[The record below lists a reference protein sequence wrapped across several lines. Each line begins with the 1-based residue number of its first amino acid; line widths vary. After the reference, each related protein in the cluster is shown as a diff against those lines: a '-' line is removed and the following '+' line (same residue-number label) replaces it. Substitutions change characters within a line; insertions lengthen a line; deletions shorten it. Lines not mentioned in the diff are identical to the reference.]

1 MNKFIEFCIKNKI
14 QFSICDN
21 GCYDDENPSVNL
33 KEIEIDL
40 FKYRHRVEKRISIT
54 ELRDEGLNI
63 EDICLDFAKDF
74 NDFCEKVGE

>member
-1 MNKFIEFCIKNKI
+1 MNDFIEFCIRNGI

-21 GCYDDENPSVNL
+21 GYYNDDKPAVNL

-40 FKYRHRVEKRISIT
+40 FKYRHRAEKRISIGELT
-54 ELRDEGLNI
+54 EEGLI
-63 EDICLDFAKDF
+63 FEDVCLDFAKDF

>member
-1 MNKFIEFCIKNKI
+1 MNEFIEFCIKNGI

-21 GCYDDENPSVNL
+21 GYYNDENPSVNL

-40 FKYRHRVEKRISIT
+40 FKYRHRAEKRISIAELT
-54 ELRDEGLNI
+54 EEGLNF
-63 EDICLDFAKDF
+63 EDVCLDFAKDF